1 MKQIANNALILVMKR
16 INDCIAFQKASP
28 DFESQFYWQEQMN
41 KALHLKK
48 RIEKRFNVTYNV
60 LVVDFISKRRVA

>member
-1 MKQIANNALILVMKR
+1 MKQIANNALLLVMAR
-16 INDCIAFQKASP
+16 INQCIKTQKASP

-60 LVVDFISKRRVA
+60 LVVDFTSKRRVA